1 MLADRLLQRV
11 FSPEPGA
18 RALTAATLLRSNKPQ
33 LLAAVI
39 RATGVDRY
47 AAHQV
52 LRTAIDR
59 GQRLQLY
66 VRGSQ
71 RASLRA
77 ARTMLRR
84 LVRLYMRSQ
93 GLRLRA

>member
-1 MLADRLLQRV
+1 MLADRLLHGV
-11 FSPEPGA
+11 FTADPGA
-18 RALTAATLLRSNKPQ
+18 RGLTAATLLRSNKPQ
-33 LLAAVI
+33 LLASII

-47 AAHQV
+47 AAYQV
-52 LRTAIDR
+52 LRTTIDR
-59 GQRLQLY
+59 AERLQLF

-77 ARTMLRR
+77 TRTMLRR

>member
-1 MLADRLLQRV
+1 MLADRLLQGV
-11 FSPEPGA
+11 FTTEPGA
-18 RALTAATLLRSNKPQ
+18 RALTAAALLRSNKAQ
-33 LLAAVI
+33 LLTSII
-39 RATGVDRY
+39 RTTGVDRY

-59 GQRLQLY
+59 GARLRLY

-71 RASLRA
+71 RAALRA
-77 ARTMLRR
+77 TRTMLRR
-84 LVRLYMRSQ
+84 MVRLYMRSQ

>member
-1 MLADRLLQRV
+1 M
-11 FSPEPGA
+11 
-18 RALTAATLLRSNKPQ
+18 
-33 LLAAVI
+33 I

-47 AAHQV
+47 AAYQV

-59 GQRLQLY
+59 GERLQLY

-71 RASLRA
+71 RESLRTT
-77 ARTMLRR
+77 RIMLRR

>member
-1 MLADRLLQRV
+1 M
-11 FSPEPGA
+11 FSTEPGA
-18 RALTAATLLRSNKPQ
+18 RALTAATLLRSNKPR
-33 LLAAVI
+33 LLGSVI

-47 AAHQV
+47 AAYQV

-66 VRGSQ
+66 VRGTQ
-71 RASLRA
+71 RESLRA
-77 ARTMLRR
+77 TRIMLRR